1 MKLRPLRVGLALAMV
16 GLAAPLAVASPASA
30 GAPAQAGTTVKID
43 TGDNFFKPKTVT
55 IEVGTTVKWTNTGRS
70 VHSVTPN
77 KGHKFGEDTLR
88 PDADYSFT
96 FNEPG
101 TYPYYCTFHGA
112 PGVGQHGTI
121 KVTSPATPTTP
132 TTSAY
137 GTETTVPGPPTTAAK
152 QTSGVIHV
160 PADAPT
166 IQAAVDRAAPGA
178 LVLVSPGVY
187 KEAVTVTHP
196 QIVIR
201 GLDRNTTILDGGF
214 TLDNG
219 IKVIDADGVAVENM
233 TARNFTANGFFWTGV
248 KGYRGSYLTA
258 TRNGDYGIYAFDST
272 DGQFDNSYGSGS
284 PDAGFYIGQCKQC
297 NALMINDEAEWN
309 GLGYS
314 GTNAGGNLVIT
325 KSSFHNNR
333 AGIAPNSETSEK
345 YFPQKKATIVGNK
358 VFDNNNSQNAA
369 IELAVTARG
378 NGILVTGGIG
388 DIVERNLVTGHET
401 SGIAIVPMPE
411 TITRPDAPAP
421 IDFEA
426 RDNTVQ
432 KNVTRDN
439 QYDLAFLT
447 SIAKPDDPGGN
458 CFSGN
463 TFKTSLP
470 DKIETLVPCGKPAS
484 KSYKGDLAKF
494 SQLLLAEQP
503 PSLDYTTV
511 TLPDA
516 STQKNMPKASSTKH
530 RPATNEPSIK
540 VDPNKVPVP
549 KG

>member
-1 MKLRPLRVGLALAMV
+1 MKLRSLGIGLVLAMLGV
-16 GLAAPLAVASPASA
+16 VAPLAVAAPA
-30 GAPAQAGTTVKID
+30 GAGTHTQAGTTVKINV
-43 TGDNFFKPKTVT
+43 GDNFFKPKALT
-55 IEVGTTVKWTNTGRS
+55 IAAGTTVKWTNRGRS

-77 KGHKFGEDTLR
+77 KGSKFGEDTLR
-88 PDADYSFT
+88 PDTDYSFT
-96 FNEPG
+96 FKEPG
-101 TYPYYCTFHGA
+101 HLSLLLHLPRRSGRRPAWDDHGDGRRGA
-112 PGVGQHGTI
+112 DDRSSRRRDDG
-121 KVTSPATPTTP
+121 PATTATTTP
-132 TTSAY
+132 
-137 GTETTVPGPPTTAAK
+137 K

-214 TLDNG
+214 TLENG
-219 IKVIDADGVAVENM
+219 IKVINADGVAVENM
-233 TARNFTANGFFWTGV
+233 TARNFTTNGFFWTGV

-272 DGQFDNSYGSGS
+272 NGQFDNSYGSGS
-284 PDAGFYIGQCKQC
+284 PDAGFYIGQCTQC

-325 KSSFHNNR
+325 KSSFHDNR
-333 AGIAPNSETSEK
+333 AGIAPNSETSEENP
-345 YFPQKKATIVGNK
+345 PQRKITIVGNK
-358 VFDNNNSQNAA
+358 VVDNNNSQNAA
-369 IELAVTARG
+369 IEIAVTARG

-411 TITRPDAPAP
+411 SITRPDAPAP
-421 IDFEA
+421 IDFES
-426 RDNTVQ
+426 RDNVVQ

-439 QYDLAFLT
+439 QYDLVFLT
-447 SIAKPDDPGGN
+447 SISKPDDPGGN

-463 TFKTSLP
+463 TYTTSLP
-470 DKIETLVPCGKPAS
+470 DKVETLVPCGKPAS

-494 SQLLLAEQP
+494 SQLLLATQP
-503 PSLDYTTV
+503 PSLDYKTV

-516 STQKNMPKASSTKH
+516 SSQKNMPKASSTKH
-530 RPATNEPSIK
+530 RAATSEPSIK
-540 VDPNKVPVP
+540 VNPKTVPVP